1 MGSVGSSCLP
11 WLAAQDSRV
20 AQLEARVAQL
30 GAEAEEARE
39 SLRIIREDLRETEQ
53 KLNSL
58 GFGFADRVGK
68 FTKALENHEHQ
79 LLQNETFIRDCKNDI
94 DIVDARIDQ
103 LWHEC
108 LEMSGRH
115 P

>member
-11 WLAAQDSRV
+11 WLAARDSRL

-30 GAEAEEARE
+30 GVEAEEARE
-39 SLRIIREDLRETEQ
+39 ALRKIREDFRDITER
-53 KLNSL
+53 LN
-58 GFGFADRVGK
+58 GVGR
-68 FTKALENHEHQ
+68 FTEELQHHEHR
-79 LLQNETFIRDCKNDI
+79 LLQNETFIRDCQTNNDV
-94 DIVDARIDQ
+94 VDARIDQ

>member
-1 MGSVGSSCLP
+1 M
-11 WLAAQDSRV
+11 

-58 GFGFADRVGK
+58 GFGFADRVGRL
-68 FTKALENHEHQ
+68 TGELQHHEHR
-79 LLQNETFIRDCKNDI
+79 LLQNETFIRDCQTNNDV
-94 DIVDARIDQ
+94 VDARIDQ

>member
-11 WLAAQDSRV
+11 WLAARDSRL

-39 SLRIIREDLRETEQ
+39 ALRKIREDLRDTTER
-53 KLNSL
+53 LNSL
-58 GFGFADRVGK
+58 GIGFADRVGR
-68 FTKALENHEHQ
+68 FTEELQHHEHR
-79 LLQNETFIRDCKNDI
+79 LLQNETFIRDCQTNNDV
-94 DIVDARIDQ
+94 VDARIDQ